1 MFNKYIP
8 FGGLQL
14 EIPCP
19 GFPSWCTSTTKFR
32 GFPLSLIFQ
41 KWLDLVLEGER
52 HRLQERKKRWTKGK
66 KSNFR
71 EKVKPS
77 TANTTEIWEVWVKD
91 CDQNLPPTRML
102 SPLTAPAAWIFDT
115 IPQKPLCSFSPLPSP
130 RIPAD
135 NSCPSEGKTRLTLL
149 QVGTMQN
156 RSATPST
163 REGLTQTGAFIFMPH
178 IHFVTF
184 MQKKGTK

>member
-1 MFNKYIP
+1 MV
-8 FGGLQL
+8 GSG
-14 EIPCP
+14 P
-19 GFPSWCTSTTKFR
+19 GRWEAQIA
-32 GFPLSLIFQ
+32 G
-41 KWLDLVLEGER
+41 
-52 HRLQERKKRWTKGK
+52 KKEEMNQGK

-77 TANTTEIWEVWVKD
+77 TANTTEIWEVRVKD